1 MRRALTV
8 KILRLGLP
16 ILVGQLGMIV
26 TGFAD
31 TTMVGHYSTRA
42 LAAASFVN
50 NVFNAAVFA
59 CVGFTYGLTP
69 LVGALFSQRRHDEV
83 GAMLR
88 TAVMLNGLFALAVT
102 AIMGVVYMCLPR
114 LGQPEELLPLIR
126 PYFLLYLAGL
136 IPISLFNVF
145 AQWAYAINR
154 TRMPMWIIL
163 CSNAVNIVGNYM
175 LIYGNCGCPELGLTG
190 AGIAT
195 FLARVMLPLTIMAVF
210 FLRHDYSSYRRG
222 FATARADRNR
232 WKRLQLTSWPVA
244 LQMTFESGSFTMA
257 AVMAGWISALALAA
271 YQVVVIMGTLG
282 FCVYYSIGAAI
293 SVLVA
298 NAAGA
303 GNRELQRETAIVGYR
318 IMLVFMTI
326 ASLTFIF
333 AGRLLLSFFTSDA
346 AVIALGIS
354 VTVPLVL
361 YQLGDATQITF
372 ANALRGTG
380 NVMPML
386 WISFVS
392 YIVVGIPATGL
403 LAFTARLQLYGI
415 VLSFSVSLFLAAA
428 LFLYCFIHT
437 TRPR

>member
-31 TTMVGHYSTRA
+31 TTMVGHYSTQA

-50 NVFNAAVFA
+50 NIFNAAVFA

-69 LVGALFSQRRHDEV
+69 LVGALFSQKRHDEV

-88 TAVMLNGLFALAVT
+88 TAVLLNSLFALAVT
-102 AIMGVVYMCLPR
+102 AIMSVVYLCLPR
-114 LGQPEELLPLIR
+114 LGQPVELLPLIR

-136 IPISLFNVF
+136 LPISLFNVF

-163 CSNAVNIVGNYM
+163 GSNALNIAGNYM
-175 LIYGNCGCPELGLTG
+175 LIDGNLGCPELGLTG

-195 FLARVMLPLTIMAVF
+195 FAARVMLPLTIMAVF
-210 FLRHDYSSYRRG
+210 FFRRGYSSYRHG
-222 FATARADRNR
+222 FTTARADRRR
-232 WKRLQLTSWPVA
+232 WKSLQLTSWPVA

-303 GNRELQRETAIVGYR
+303 GDRSLQRETAVVGYR
-318 IMLVFMTI
+318 IMLVFMII
-326 ASLTFIF
+326 ASLIFIF
-333 AGRLLLSFFTSDA
+333 GGRMLLSVFTSDA

-386 WISFVS
+386 WISLVS
-392 YIVVGIPATGL
+392 YIIIGIPATYL
-403 LAFTARLQLYGI
+403 LAFTAGLKLYGI
-415 VLSFSVSLFLAAA
+415 VLSFSVSLFMAAG